1 MSTSVAEPCPE
12 IRLDPCLGDLRTSVD
27 LIMSLCWTGVGASE
41 EAAFVVVDAETA
53 RADADQA
60 LVKGLVQFAAV
71 PWKVNSVACAFG

>member
-1 MSTSVAEPCPE
+1 M
-12 IRLDPCLGDLRTSVD
+12 G

-41 EAAFVVVDAETA
+41 EVAFVAVDAETV

-71 PWKVNSVACAFG
+71 PWKVSSAACAFG

>member
-1 MSTSVAEPCPE
+1 
-12 IRLDPCLGDLRTSVD
+12 VD

-60 LVKGLVQFAAV
+60 LVKGLVQFAVV

>member
-1 MSTSVAEPCPE
+1 
-12 IRLDPCLGDLRTSVD
+12 VD
-27 LIMSLCWTGVGASE
+27 LTTSLCWTGVGASE

-71 PWKVNSVACAFG
+71 PWKANSAACAFG

>member
-1 MSTSVAEPCPE
+1 LE
-12 IRLDPCLGDLRTSVD
+12 IRLDPCLGDLHTSVD
-27 LIMSLCWTGVGASE
+27 LIVSLCWTGVGASE